1 MASNA
6 TILENK
12 IKDKLGIR
20 WVDARAFSQK
30 AQEKLGIGNDELE
43 EHEDEMM
50 LESLKAFVAL
60 SSEEKETMRRK
71 KAEAA
76 EEPEWKR
83 KAREQAERREREWEE
98 RAAAE
103 KLAQSESSKPADT
116 ATDTVL
122 NNSSAEPTITKI
134 TQGPEQQIN
143 GPKKV
148 VRVTKTVTHSNGDTK
163 TIETTKHDPLQGPSV
178 KITHTKVCCV
188 VM

>member
-20 WVDARAFSQK
+20 WVDARRFVQN
-30 AQEKLGIGNDELE
+30 AQAVLGIGDDELE
-43 EHEDEMM
+43 DHEDEIM
-50 LESLKAFVAL
+50 LESLKAFVSL
-60 SSEEKETMRRK
+60 SKEEQEAMRRK

-76 EEPEWKR
+76 AEPEWKR
-83 KAREQAERREREWEE
+83 KAREQAERREREWEA

-103 KLAQSESSKPADT
+103 KLAQSGPVIESKPDIMNHE
-116 ATDTVL
+116 DPTV
-122 NNSSAEPTITKI
+122 TKI
-134 TQGPEQQIN
+134 TQGPRQEIS

-148 VRVTKTVTHSNGDTK
+148 VRVTKTVKQSNGDTK
-163 TIETTKHDPLQGPSV
+163 IVETTQHDPLKGPSV
-178 KITHTKVCCV
+178 KVTHTKVCCA

>member
-20 WVDARAFSQK
+20 WVDARAFVQK
-30 AQEKLGIGNDELE
+30 AQDMLGIGDDELE
-43 EHEDEMM
+43 EHEDEIM

-60 SSEEKETMRRK
+60 SDEEKQEMRRK
-71 KAEAA
+71 KAEAT
-76 EEPEWKR
+76 EEPDWKR

-103 KLAQSESSKPADT
+103 KLAQTVNESKPDT
-116 ATDTVL
+116 AACT
-122 NNSSAEPTITKI
+122 NNSNAEPTVTTITR
-134 TQGPEQQIN
+134 GPEQEIS

-148 VRVTKTVTHSNGDTK
+148 VRVTKTIKHTNGDTK
-163 TIETTKHDPLQGPSV
+163 TVETTRHDPLQGPSV